1 MAIEKRT
8 YADADRA
15 KAAVDELSSN
25 GFSDVRAWF
34 KPNRAGVAVNAPF
47 GEGQRAEQI
56 LDRHGP
62 LISNEEV
69 VDEPELF
76 GSRRPVVGIR
86 SGVRDSAA
94 PLSSFFGWPVLIH
107 GLSWFAPK
115 ALINDPAP
123 LSSWLGWPTLYGS
136 LNSPSRGPAAPV
148 RPRPSKDEQTAAET
162 TVGE

>member
-1 MAIEKRT
+1 MAIEKRI
-8 YADADRA
+8 YADAERA

-34 KPNRAGVAVNAPF
+34 RPDRAGVAVNAPF
-47 GEGQRAEQI
+47 GEGQSAGQI
-56 LDRHGP
+56 MDRHGP

-69 VDEPELF
+69 DEPDLF
-76 GSRRPVVGIR
+76 GSRRSVVGMR
-86 SGVRDSAA
+86 AGAGDPAT

-123 LSSWLGWPTLYGS
+123 LSNWLGWPTLYGS
-136 LNSPSRGPAAPV
+136 VRGS
-148 RPRPSKDEQTAAET
+148 RPRAR
-162 TVGE
+162 